1 MIHNQRIS
9 SLYIFS
15 DYSYFFHC
23 VSIHVSIFSSND
35 HVIPCRKL
43 FKNLIRVLCF
53 HSSQISH
60 QKLIFVYMTD
70 TFFNWILFHFPCFF
84 CRSPFQLAFFFSSD
98 LTSSLCH
105 FLKLPVEK
113 MVILLCSS
121 IQSQWHYIKC
131 SIAVAAWTFSL
142 SELTCLQSSW
152 YSWEPFE
159 PEPWIVMQK
168 LYTRYWLY

>member
-1 MIHNQRIS
+1 MIHNQRKS

-60 QKLIFVYMTD
+60 RKLIFVYMTD

-84 CRSPFQLAFFFSSD
+84 CRSPFQLAFSSPVTWQAVSAIS
-98 LTSSLCH
+98 LNCLLRKWLFCSVPPSRVNGTISS
-105 FLKLPVEK
+105 
-113 MVILLCSS
+113 
-121 IQSQWHYIKC
+121 
-131 SIAVAAWTFSL
+131 AA
-142 SELTCLQSSW
+142 LQ
-152 YSWEPFE
+152 
-159 PEPWIVMQK
+159 
-168 LYTRYWLY
+168 